1 MQEFVNRIIE
11 LKKAV
16 DRNPREFMKELASE
30 LNPKLT
36 PKYRKYFTVNKQE
49 IEPTKIKLELIPV
62 NDAFT
67 DELFKSAMSFWSVP
81 LSAGYGR
88 RMRYIILDKQHYKV
102 FGIFGLCDPVIGF
115 KVRDDFIGWNRE
127 QKQDR
132 LYNILT
138 AYILGAIPPYNELYG
153 SKLVAMAV
161 GSKEVSDD
169 FFNKYNGKKTVIKER
184 TPIPKLVAVDTM
196 AYFGKSL
203 IYEGLKEWQFVGFS
217 KGYTHFHLA
226 SLWNEALE
234 LAKKLNLKTL
244 QEESRFKHGFSWKL
258 RVWSELF
265 SALKIPKD
273 YLTTEIGKGYYF
285 RPLIENW
292 KEFLTGATEHTVYIN
307 KSFEEYVEHWSSK
320 YMRKRINKFV
330 KKTIDK
336 FKIM

>member
-1 MQEFVNRIIE
+1 MEIQEFVRKVE
-11 LKKAV
+11 ALREAV
-16 DRNPREFMKELASE
+16 KQNPRAFMKELSSE
-30 LNPKLT
+30 INPELS
-36 PKYRKYFTVNKQE
+36 PKYRKYFTANKQE

-62 NDAFT
+62 NDTFT

-88 RMRYIILDKQHYKV
+88 RMRYIILDKTHYKV
-102 FGIFGLCDPVIGF
+102 AGIFGLCDPVIALSL
-115 KVRDDFIGWNRE
+115 RDNLIGWSRE

-161 GSKEVSDD
+161 GSKEVADD

-184 TPIPKLVAVDTM
+184 TPIAKLVAVDTM

-203 IYEGLKEWQFVGFS
+203 IYEGLKEWRFI
-217 KGYTHFHLA
+217 GYTKGITHHHLS

-234 LAKKLNLKTL
+234 LAKELNLKTL
-244 QEESRFKHGFSWKL
+244 QEETEFKHGSNWKL
-258 RVWSELF
+258 RVWSDLF
-265 SALKIPKD
+265 TALKIPKE
-273 YLTTEIGKGYYF
+273 YLSTEFSKGYYF

-292 KEFLTGATEHTVYIN
+292 KEFLTGATDDTVYIN
-307 KSFEEYVEHWSSK
+307 KSFEEYEEYWKQK

-330 KKTIDK
+330 KNT
-336 FKIM
+336 

>member
-1 MQEFVNRIIE
+1 MQEFINRLAE

-16 DRNPREFMKELASE
+16 DRNPREFMKNLASE
-30 LNPKLT
+30 LNPKLST
-36 PKYRKYFTVNKQE
+36 KYRKYFTANKQE

-62 NDAFT
+62 NDTFT

-102 FGIFGLCDPVIGF
+102 FGIFGLCDPVIGL

-153 SKLVAMAV
+153 SKLVALTV
-161 GSKEVSDD
+161 GSKEVSED

-184 TPIPKLVAVDTM
+184 TPIPKLVAIDTM
-196 AYFGKSL
+196 AFFGKSL
-203 IYEGLKEWQFVGFS
+203 IYEGLREWQFVGFS
-217 KGYTHFHLA
+217 KGYTHHHLT

-244 QEESRFKHGFSWKL
+244 QEETKFNHGFSWKL
-258 RVWSELF
+258 RVWNDLF
-265 SALKIPKD
+265 SALKISKD
-273 YLTTEIGKGYYF
+273 YLTTEISKGYYF

-292 KEFLTGATEHTVYIN
+292 KEFLTGTIDETFYIN
-307 KSFEEYVEHWSSK
+307 KSFEEYVEYWSSK

-330 KKTIDK
+330 KNT
-336 FKIM
+336 